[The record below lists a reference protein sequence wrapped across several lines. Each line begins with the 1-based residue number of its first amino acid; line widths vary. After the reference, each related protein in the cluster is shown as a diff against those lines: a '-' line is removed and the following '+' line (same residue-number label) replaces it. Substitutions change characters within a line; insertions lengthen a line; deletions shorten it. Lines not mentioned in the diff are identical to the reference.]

1 MHTLSTERLVLR
13 AFEPTDAPIVEALVG
28 AVEVART
35 TNLPHPYPPGG
46 ALEWIAAGHEAAT
59 QGQRYPFAIVRH
71 VDGAL
76 VGSITL
82 WLTPEHHRGELG
94 YWVGHPYWDQGYATE
109 AAARVVA
116 YAFEELG
123 LRRVT
128 AQALRHN
135 RASTRVMEKVG
146 MTHEGT
152 LRQHIY
158 HRGAFKD
165 VDVYGLLHTDSAA
178 VARTAHFPSVNN
190 PG

>member
-13 AFEPTDAPIVEALVG
+13 ALEPTDAPIVEALVG

-46 ALEWIAAGHEAAT
+46 ALEWIAAGLEAAA

-71 VDGAL
+71 SDGAL

-82 WLTPEHHRGELG
+82 WLTPEHQRGELG
-94 YWVGHPYWDQGYATE
+94 YWVGHPYWGQGYATE

-116 YAFEELG
+116 YAFEELD

-135 RASTRVMEKVG
+135 RASTRVMEKAG
-146 MTHEGT
+146 MMHEGT
-152 LRQHIY
+152 LRQHIC
-158 HRGAFKD
+158 HWGVFKD
-165 VDVYGLLHTDSAA
+165 VDVYGVLRTDDGSSRQDSALPL
-178 VARTAHFPSVNN
+178 RE
-190 PG
+190 